1 MSEVEKAAYVHELT
15 EAVHTLYE
23 DMESVL
29 RDLMKS
35 IERVIDHHT
44 NADLV
49 KIEAE

>member
-1 MSEVEKAAYVHELT
+1 MTEEEKDMHIHELT
-15 EAVHTLYE
+15 DAIHTLYE

-29 RDLMKS
+29 KDVMKC

-49 KIEAE
+49 KVEG